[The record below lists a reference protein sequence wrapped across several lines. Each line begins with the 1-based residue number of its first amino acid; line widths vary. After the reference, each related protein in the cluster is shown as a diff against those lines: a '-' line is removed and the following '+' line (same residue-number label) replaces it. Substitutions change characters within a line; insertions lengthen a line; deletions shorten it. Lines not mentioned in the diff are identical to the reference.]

1 MTIRNIAQD
10 SWRDELDSFSRQHEG
25 WIVSIKTRSHGGAV
39 AVAARDVPLQGV
51 SLASPR
57 SGDIAISVGGTRGHL
72 THEIHDPAAVE
83 VDLTADE
90 AEHALII
97 HGRDGTTTS
106 IELRSPRRPED
117 VDGLPAADHR

>member
-51 SLASPR
+51 SLASPP

-72 THEIHDPAAVE
+72 THEIHDSAPVE
-83 VDLTADE
+83 VDLTPHE
-90 AEHALII
+90 AQHAPIN
-97 HGRDGTTTS
+97 
-106 IELRSPRRPED
+106 PRPDWPDNSLEA
-117 VDGLPAADHR
+117 PSAPPP